1 MGITGADIGG
11 LLKTILEHML
21 GKRVRVQREN
31 LLTRDIFHISTDN
44 REAVITRVITRN
56 EIEAVMSSNKRFI
69 DLFKQKLDL

>member
-21 GKRVRVQREN
+21 GKQVRVQREN

-44 REAVITRVITRN
+44 REAVITRN